1 MMLTQPTGIVKLVG
15 HIVAVG
21 WLLGGVERVEN
32 VENGCLP
39 HQDAANRFPHVFHV
53 GWQDVENMLSTSSTF
68 STHSTFSTRFLFSL
82 SLSLSSLLL
91 LSRSSAAGWP

>member
-21 WLLGGVERVEN
+21 WLLVGVERVEN

-53 GWQDVENMLSTSSTF
+53 G
-68 STHSTFSTRFLFSL
+68 
-82 SLSLSSLLL
+82 
-91 LSRSSAAGWP
+91 